1 MDEITHVGDHLYS
14 GRLYDELIQR
24 SRELSALHAV
34 GVKEQDVY
42 NGAMHYLGEMYEFM
56 EEEDDI

>member
-1 MDEITHVGDHLYS
+1 MESITIS
-14 GRLYDELIQR
+14 KKLYDELIQR